1 MAMPAGG
8 TISIANRL
16 TTTNLSIAILY
27 HQKFNKRERPNSLK
41 ALPKSLSAL
50 KEIVHKITYC
60 IFFLSRFFGNFLQL
74 PDP

>member
-16 TTTNLSIAILY
+16 TTTNLSIAIVY

-50 KEIVHKITYC
+50 KTIIA
-60 IFFLSRFFGNFLQL
+60 
-74 PDP
+74 